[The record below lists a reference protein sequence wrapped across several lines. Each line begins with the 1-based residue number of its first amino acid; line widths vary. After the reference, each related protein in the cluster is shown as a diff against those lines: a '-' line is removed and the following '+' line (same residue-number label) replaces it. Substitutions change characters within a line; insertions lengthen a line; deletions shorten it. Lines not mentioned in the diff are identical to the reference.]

1 MNATPESDALYERF
15 QLIINGPAL
24 FNAVVTGLE
33 LDVFR
38 FLAQRPG
45 ASRDEIQAFTGA
57 KAHQLRVLMF
67 ALCTTG
73 LIRRD
78 GDGGYV
84 NSALAETSLAPHGPD
99 SWRDIL
105 VGWKTLYY
113 PAFAHL
119 TASVREGT
127 NTAALS
133 AFSGTEPTLYQR
145 LGHHPEHEAVLHRS
159 MSAFSLRSLPGLLD
173 NADLAGVDRLLD
185 VGGGDGTTAR
195 ELTARHPHLHVTVFD
210 LSSVTDLARD
220 GDGGGKR
227 EDEGEERVHLHPADL
242 FDDPFPAGFGAVL
255 FSHVLEVF
263 SDEQILR
270 LLEKAVKA
278 LPSGG
283 KIFIYGFNAADGEQ
297 SGLLSARLSL
307 YLNVLATGQ
316 GMAYPAEDYEVW
328 LRRAGCADVKSITG
342 LPFEHGLTIG
352 TKA

>member
-1 MNATPESDALYERF
+1 MNEMPESDPLYERF

-33 LDVFR
+33 LDIFR
-38 FLAQRPG
+38 FLAQQPG
-45 ASRDEIQAFTGA
+45 ASRDDIQAFTGA

-78 GDGGYV
+78 ADGGYV

-119 TASVREGT
+119 TAAVREGT

-145 LGHHPEHEAVLHRS
+145 LGHHPEYESILHRS

-173 NADLAGVDRLLD
+173 NADLTGVDRLLD

-195 ELTARHPHLHVTVFD
+195 ELAALHPDLHVTVFD

-220 GDGGGKR
+220 GALPGI
-227 EDEGEERVHLHPADL
+227 EGRVHLHPGDL
-242 FDDPFPAGFGAVL
+242 FDDPFPEGFGAVL

-263 SDEQILR
+263 SGDQIAS

-283 KIFIYGFNAADGEQ
+283 KIFIYGFNAVDDEQ
-297 SGLLSARLSL
+297 RGLLSARLSL

-316 GMAYPAEDYEVW
+316 GMAYPAEDYEAW
-328 LRRAGCADVKSITG
+328 LYQAGCANVKSITG

-352 TKA
+352 TKG